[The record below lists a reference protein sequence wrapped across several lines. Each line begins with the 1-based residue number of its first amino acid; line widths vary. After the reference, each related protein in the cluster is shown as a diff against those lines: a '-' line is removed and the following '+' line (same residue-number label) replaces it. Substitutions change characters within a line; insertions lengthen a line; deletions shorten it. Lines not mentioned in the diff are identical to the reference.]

1 MKTNYTKIALAA
13 SLLVVAAHASAQIT
27 FYEGE
32 GYRGRAFTT
41 SNAVVNFDRIGFNDR
56 ASSVVVDRGR
66 WEVCEDAR
74 YRGRCVVL
82 RKGSYQ
88 SLTGLGLENR
98 ISSVR
103 PVDNNKQYS
112 NEAPEPM
119 ASADYEFRRRA
130 NERVYSAPV
139 ISAHAVVGQAS
150 ERCWIDRQQVS
161 QPSRGAP
168 NVGGAIVG
176 GLLGGV
182 LGHQVGGGTGKDIA
196 TVGGAVAG
204 AAIGS
209 NVGRNDNTT
218 NYSQDVRRCETTAST
233 TPTYWDVTY
242 RYRGTDHRVQMSSDP
257 GQTIAVNQ
265 NGDPRM

>member
-1 MKTNYTKIALAA
+1 MNKYTKTALAA
-13 SLLVVAAHASAQIT
+13 SLLVLAGHASAQIT

-41 SNAVVNFDRIGFNDR
+41 DKPVVNFTRAGYNDR

-82 RKGSYQ
+82 RKGSYK
-88 SLTGLGLENR
+88 SLASLGLENR

-103 PVDNNKQYS
+103 AVDARKQYA
-112 NEAPEPM
+112 NEAPAPV
-119 ASADYEFRRRA
+119 ASPNYEFRRRA

-139 ISAHAVVGQAS
+139 TSAHAVVGQAS
-150 ERCWIDRQQVS
+150 ERCWIERQQVS
-161 QPSRGAP
+161 QPSRGSP

-176 GLLGGV
+176 GLLGGI

-209 NVGRNDNTT
+209 NVGRNDSSA
-218 NYSQDVRRCETTAST
+218 NYAQNVRRCENVAST

-242 RYRGTDHRVQMSSDP
+242 RYRGVSHQVQMGSDP
-257 GQTIAVNQ
+257 GQTIPVNQ
-265 NGDPRM
+265 KGEPRM